1 MMARAIIP
9 DDRIEVGQFNPLVGG
24 SIVDTLTQV
33 RAAVAYIGH
42 GADHA
47 ALLDAG
53 SLGASPAAC
62 RGEALLCACVDIALR
77 FELAAMAAEHDADK

>member
-1 MMARAIIP
+1 MPRAIIA
-9 DDRIEVGQFNPLVGG
+9 DDRIEVGQFNPLIGG

-33 RAAVAYIGH
+33 RAAVAFIGH

-53 SLGASPAAC
+53 SLGASPTAC
-62 RGEALLCACVDIALR
+62 RGQALLCACVDVALR
-77 FELAAMAAEHDADK
+77 FELAAMAAEDDANK